1 MDESQ
6 ILDAVAAARYVGLS
20 ASTLAKMRLSGNG
33 PAFLKLGRRVLYR
46 RADLDAWLESRLA
59 RNTSDADA
67 RLSKSLTGPERN
79 GRSSI
84 QSRIVTVLRDHS
96 LDDIARLPKSLTG
109 LQVEKTNG
117 PLKANPDTAPSR
129 VKPASAGPTANTDT
143 RLSKATIGKS
153 LRSRAS
159 GTRKS

>member
-67 RLSKSLTGPERN
+67 RLSKSLTGPQRN

-96 LDDIARLPKSLTG
+96 LDDIARLPKLTG